1 MKMANQKVLLKRIM
15 YDRDLSANEIRL
27 ILYCAEKQYIGMKE
41 VIDFFG
47 CKVQYANKIVAVL
60 EKKNYLKKHKKF
72 ESSKTYMYTII
83 DDVAP
88 AQTTIEDF

>member
-41 VIDFFG
+41 VIDFFW
-47 CKVQYANKIVAVL
+47 L
-60 EKKNYLKKHKKF
+60 
-72 ESSKTYMYTII
+72 
-83 DDVAP
+83 
-88 AQTTIEDF
+88 